1 MENKKITEKILFCL
15 GILLLF
21 IGLWNFIDF
30 DFINKYTLL
39 GLVVV
44 SAVATYFTAS
54 KDLFKSKT
62 ISNVFSIIALGLTTT
77 SIYMAEYV
85 FNLNSFG
92 WLASILV
99 GIAFIF
105 YIHEFN
111 IRIVY
116 YIGSLFYLIA
126 IGVTTGY
133 NIGTSSLVNI
143 LGFGFAEYML
153 SKYGNR
159 NPKDL
164 VLQVIVSST
173 AVISSILWL
182 SNLLDK
188 IPIFNP
194 NCLLSIILIV
204 VYGYVVY
211 FSGLELN
218 KGISGTLKTTL
229 TIFVLQT
236 TVLEFWEQ
244 GFSTIPIPIIL
255 TILCTLASI
264 FWHLRGL
271 MDGRKISILVLVL
284 QFIVIS
290 TNVLRFTTF
299 AVFAMILG
307 AFLILVAILVNKN
320 KIAKKKFN

>member
-39 GLVVV
+39 GFVVA
-44 SAVATYFTAS
+44 SSVATYFTAKRDS
-54 KDLFKSKT
+54 FNSKT
-62 ISNVFSIIALGLTTT
+62 ISDVFSIIALGLTTT
-77 SIYMAEYV
+77 SIYMAKYV
-85 FNLNSFG
+85 FNLDSFG

-99 GIAFIF
+99 GIAFIY

-116 YIGSLFYLIA
+116 YIGSLFYLVA
-126 IGVTTGY
+126 ISLTVGY
-133 NIGTSSLVNI
+133 NIGPSSMVNI
-143 LGFGFAEYML
+143 LGFGFAEYIL
-153 SKYGNR
+153 LKYGNR

-164 VLQVIVSST
+164 VLQVIVSSI
-173 AVISSILWL
+173 AVLSSILWL
-182 SNLLDK
+182 SGLLDK
-188 IPIFNP
+188 MPIFDP
-194 NCLLSIILIV
+194 NCLLSIILIT
-204 VYGYVVY
+204 VYGYIVY

-218 KGISGTLKTTL
+218 KRVSGTLKTTL

-236 TVLEFWEQ
+236 TVLAFWEQ
-244 GFSTIPIPIIL
+244 GFSNIVIPIIL

-264 FWHLRGL
+264 YWHLRGL
-271 MDGRKISILVLVL
+271 MDGRKVSIVVLVL

-307 AFLILVAILVNKN
+307 AFLILIAILVNKN
-320 KIAKKKFN
+320 KIAKKNFN